1 MDYNPTTQADKLTH
15 FTYMVMVNTSWIT
28 KGLWNP
34 MYFVR
39 VLSVREHQEHLVLT
53 IVMTILQRNT
63 ATHVDS
69 YIDSNIDSH

>member
-1 MDYNPTTQADKLTH
+1 MDYNPTTQADKLTMM
-15 FTYMVMVNTSWIT
+15 YMVMVNTSWIT
-28 KGLWNP
+28 KDLWNP
-34 MYFVR
+34 VYFVC
-39 VLSVREHQEHLVLT
+39 VLSVREHQTHLVLT